1 MGLRGWPEGEG
12 SRCDPNGTART
23 EESVGR
29 RSDTL
34 MVLDAMRAMITRRP
48 AWIMASWL
56 AVAGLIG
63 CFAPNLTKLAALA
76 QASMLSSDAESRR
89 AAALVNQ
96 CWPDQAY
103 DAMSVAVLHRP
114 TGLTEADL
122 AYARRLSQRF
132 EGAGRPAEIAGVLG
146 PASGPEVAERLKSK
160 DNTVSLVAVML
171 TSSFVAPASHDAVAW
186 MQQQAKETRPGTT
199 AGARDALDG

>member
-1 MGLRGWPEGEG
+1 
-12 SRCDPNGTART
+12 
-23 EESVGR
+23 
-29 RSDTL
+29 
-34 MVLDAMRAMITRRP
+34 MVLDALRAMITRRP

-122 AYARRLSQRF
+122 ALCQTALATIRECRAAR
-132 EGAGRPAEIAGVLG
+132 
-146 PASGPEVAERLKSK
+146 
-160 DNTVSLVAVML
+160 
-171 TSSFVAPASHDAVAW
+171 
-186 MQQQAKETRPGTT
+186 
-199 AGARDALDG
+199 